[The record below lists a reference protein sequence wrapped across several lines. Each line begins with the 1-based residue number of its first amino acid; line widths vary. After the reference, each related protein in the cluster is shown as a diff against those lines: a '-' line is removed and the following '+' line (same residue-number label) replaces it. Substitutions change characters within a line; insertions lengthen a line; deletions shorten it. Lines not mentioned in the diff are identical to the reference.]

1 MRTRRTAYLTPAVLS
16 GLLLAACAPAGQVQ
30 DQSMV
35 DPVGEAARAVNVHWL
50 TMLWVGTAVFLIVI
64 ALAGVAVA
72 RRSRGNPE
80 PDRALPEGDQRED
93 SPRPAASTP
102 DAAPPGRRWTL
113 FVAVGGGVVPALII
127 LAITAQSLFVA
138 RQVDPGA
145 VDDDAT
151 VVEVTGHQFW
161 WEVRYPDSGVVT
173 ANEVH
178 IPTGER
184 VRLEITTGDVIHS
197 LWVPQLSGKMD
208 MIPGRANTMWLQ
220 TDEPGLYWGQC
231 AEFCGVQH
239 AQMRLAVVAHEPAEF
254 DGWLSAHTQPP
265 EDPGSAA
272 VDDDLVAQG
281 REVFMSS
288 SCVYCHAIAGTE
300 AQGTFGPDLTHM
312 ASRETLAA
320 GMLPNNRGNL
330 AGWIVDPQ
338 AIKPGNLMPGTDLSG
353 DELQA
358 LLVYLESLE

>member
-1 MRTRRTAYLTPAVLS
+1 MKPRRTAYLAPTLLGS
-16 GLLLAACAPAGQVQ
+16 LLLAACAPANQVQ

-50 TMLWVGTAVFLIVI
+50 TMLWVGTAVFLIVM
-64 ALAGVAVA
+64 ALSAVAVV
-72 RRSRGNPE
+72 RRSRAHADEESTGSSDPFAQHAE
-80 PDRALPEGDQRED
+80 TGPDTA
-93 SPRPAASTP
+93 PA
-102 DAAPPGRRWTL
+102 GRRWTL
-113 FVAVGGGVVPALII
+113 FVAVGGGVIPALII
-127 LAITAQSLFVA
+127 LGITAQSLVVSQ
-138 RQVDPGA
+138 QVDPGA
-145 VDDDAT
+145 AGDDAT

-197 LWVPQLSGKMD
+197 LWVPQLSGKTD
-208 MIPGRANTMWLQ
+208 MIPGTANTMWLQ
-220 TDEPGLYWGQC
+220 TDEPGIYWGQC

-239 AQMRLAVVAHEPAEF
+239 AQMRLAVVAHEPDEF
-254 DGWLSAHTQPP
+254 DGWLTAHTQPAA
-265 EDPGSAA
+265 DPGSTA
-272 VDDDLVAQG
+272 VDEDDLVAQG

-300 AQGTFGPDLTHM
+300 AQSDFGPDLTHL
-312 ASRETLAA
+312 ASRQTLAA

-330 AGWIVDPQ
+330 AGWILDPQ
-338 AIKPGNLMPGTDLSG
+338 SIKPGNLMPGTDISG
-353 DELQA
+353 AELQA